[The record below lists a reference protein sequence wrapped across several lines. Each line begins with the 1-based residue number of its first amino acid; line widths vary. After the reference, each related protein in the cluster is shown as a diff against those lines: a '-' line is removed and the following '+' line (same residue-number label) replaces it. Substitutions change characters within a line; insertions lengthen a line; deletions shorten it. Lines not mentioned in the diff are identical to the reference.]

1 MRTSPLFSNIETG
14 EAYYDAEKATYK
26 GVCLKTFILL
36 GITIIM
42 AAAVYFYL
50 PAIIING
57 RLASFSAVLIVAL
70 IVGFISVLVGRMNER
85 ASKVASIIYSISE
98 GIVIGAISVIP
109 EIYNFKGVVAIALA
123 GTLIVFATMLI
134 LFATGII
141 RVGTRFRSFMLAF
154 VFAIIPI
161 LIITIVASFVVQEVK
176 TYLGIMIAVE
186 IFYLAYG
193 IFCLLLNFKEAQ
205 MVVDSG
211 CSKNAEWS
219 VSLGLMVSLVY
230 IYLEL
235 LRLTTYITAIN
246 RE

>member
-36 GITIIM
+36 GITVLI
-42 AAAVYFYL
+42 ASAVFYYL
-50 PAIIING
+50 PAIIKNG
-57 RLASFSAVLIVAL
+57 NLGAFSAVLIVSL
-70 IVGFISVLVGRMNER
+70 IVGLIAVIVGRTSDR
-85 ASKVASIIYSISE
+85 AAKVASFIYAISE
-98 GIVIGAISVIP
+98 GLVIGAISCIAELYVS
-109 EIYNFKGVVAIALA
+109 GVVAIALA

-134 LFATGII
+134 LFATGVI
-141 RVGTRFRSFMLAF
+141 RVGTKFRSFMFAFILAF
-154 VFAIIPI
+154 IPI
-161 LIITIVASFVVQEVK
+161 LAITIIASLFIADVK
-176 TYLGIMIAVE
+176 TYLGVMIFVE
-186 IFYLAYG
+186 VIYLAYG

-230 IYLEL
+230 IYLEV
-235 LRLTTYITAIN
+235 LRLVMYLVAYN
-246 RE
+246 RN

>member
-98 GIVIGAISVIP
+98 GLVIGAISAIS
-109 EIYNFKGVVAIALA
+109 ELYIKGVVAIALA

-134 LFATGII
+134 LFATGVI
-141 RVGTRFRSFMLAF
+141 RVGTRFRSFMFAF

-161 LIITIVASFVVQEVK
+161 LIITIVASFVVQDVK

-235 LRLTTYITAIN
+235 LRLITYITAIN

>member
-42 AAAVYFYL
+42 AAAVFFYM
-50 PAIIING
+50 PAIIKNG
-57 RLASFSAVLIVAL
+57 NLASFSVVLIIAL
-70 IVGFISVLVGRMNER
+70 FVGLISVFVGRMSDR
-85 ASKVASIIYSISE
+85 AAKVASFIYAIAE
-98 GIVIGAISVIP
+98 GVVIGAISLMAELSVS
-109 EIYNFKGVVAIALA
+109 GVVPIALG
-123 GTLIVFATMLI
+123 GTLIVFAVMLT
-134 LFATGII
+134 LFATGVI
-141 RVGTRFRSFMLAF
+141 RVGTKFRSFMFAFILAF
-154 VFAIIPI
+154 IPI
-161 LIITIVASFVVQEVK
+161 MIITIVASLFIADVK
-176 TYLGIMIAVE
+176 TYLGIMIFVE
-186 IFYLAYG
+186 LVYLAYG

-230 IYLEL
+230 IFLEI
-235 LRLTTYITAIN
+235 LRLVMYLVAYN
-246 RE
+246 RN

>member
-1 MRTSPLFSNIETG
+1 
-14 EAYYDAEKATYK
+14 
-26 GVCLKTFILL
+26 
-36 GITIIM
+36 
-42 AAAVYFYL
+42 
-50 PAIIING
+50 
-57 RLASFSAVLIVAL
+57 
-70 IVGFISVLVGRMNER
+70 
-85 ASKVASIIYSISE
+85 
-98 GIVIGAISVIP
+98 
-109 EIYNFKGVVAIALA
+109 
-123 GTLIVFATMLI
+123 LIVFATMLI

-161 LIITIVASFVVQEVK
+161 LIITIVASFVVQDVK

-235 LRLTTYITAIN
+235 LRLITYITAIN

>member
-98 GIVIGAISVIP
+98 GIVIGAISAIS
-109 EIYNFKGVVAIALA
+109 EIYIKGVVAIALA

-161 LIITIVASFVVQEVK
+161 LIITIVASFVVQDVK

-235 LRLTTYITAIN
+235 LRLITYITAIN

>member
-26 GVCLKTFILL
+26 GVCLKTFILFGL
-36 GITIIM
+36 TILM
-42 AAAVYFYL
+42 AAVVYFYL
-50 PAIIING
+50 PAIIVNG
-57 RLASFSAVLIVAL
+57 NLASFSVVLVVAS
-70 IVGFISVLVGRMNER
+70 IVGLISVLVGRISDK
-85 ASKVASIIYSISE
+85 AAKVASIIYSICE
-98 GIVIGAISVIP
+98 GIVIGAVSLIADLYIQ
-109 EIYNFKGVVAIALA
+109 GVVAIALA

-134 LFATGII
+134 LFATGVI
-141 RVGTRFRSFMLAF
+141 RVGTKFRSFILAF
-154 VFAIIPI
+154 IFALIPI
-161 LIITIVASFVVQEVK
+161 MIITIVASVIVADIK

-235 LRLTTYITAIN
+235 LRLITYIAAIN

>member
-70 IVGFISVLVGRMNER
+70 IVGFISVLAGRMNER

-98 GIVIGAISVIP
+98 GIVIGAISAIS
-109 EIYNFKGVVAIALA
+109 EIYIKGVVAIALA

-161 LIITIVASFVVQEVK
+161 LIITIVASFVVQDVK

-235 LRLTTYITAIN
+235 LRLITYITAIN

>member
-98 GIVIGAISVIP
+98 GLVIGAISAIS
-109 EIYNFKGVVAIALA
+109 ELYIKGVVAIALA

-161 LIITIVASFVVQEVK
+161 LIITIVASFVVQDVK

-235 LRLTTYITAIN
+235 LRLITYITAIN